1 MAETVAWTVDD
12 LQRELERFEADA
24 RRAGL
29 KETTVRTYVDRSQI
43 FVRWLAGDYPFHGPH
58 T

>member
-12 LQRELERFEADA
+12 LERELERFEADA

-43 FVRWLAGDYPFHGPH
+43 FVRWLAGDYLFHGPRA
-58 T
+58 

>member
-1 MAETVAWTVDD
+1 MPTDTTWTIGE
-12 LQRELERFEADA
+12 LQQELERFEAEA

-29 KETTVRTYVDRSQI
+29 KENTVRTYVDRSAI
-43 FVRWLAGDYPFHGPH
+43 FVRWLSGDYQFQGAG